1 MTDVGSVHEEPHSIH
16 ESIGIDMFNEASR
29 TRATDRSEAV
39 SGAKPENAILTDGD
53 LHNAWLPGA
62 NLTGADLTV
71 ANLVGAERPARL
83 AGAP

>member
-1 MTDVGSVHEEPHSIH
+1 
-16 ESIGIDMFNEASR
+16 MFNEASR

-39 SGAKPENAILTDGD
+39 VGAKPEIAILTDCD

-62 NLTGADLTV
+62 NLTGADLTGADLTV

>member
-1 MTDVGSVHEEPHSIH
+1 ML
-16 ESIGIDMFNEASR
+16 NEAPPI
-29 TRATDRSEAV
+29 RATDRSEAV
-39 SGAKPENAILTDGD
+39 VGAKPEIAILTDCD